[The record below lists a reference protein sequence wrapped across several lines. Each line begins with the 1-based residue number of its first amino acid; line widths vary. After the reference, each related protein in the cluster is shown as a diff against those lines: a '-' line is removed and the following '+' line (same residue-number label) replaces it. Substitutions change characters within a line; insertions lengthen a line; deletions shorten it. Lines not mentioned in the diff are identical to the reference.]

1 MNIRPKNTRLRLD
14 PESYKQ
20 LCQQVLRRDGWRC
33 QSCGAQRNL
42 QIHHQRFR
50 SQSGNDSDENLIT
63 LCVCCH
69 RGMHCQRGGALEVR
83 VALRFACFN

>member
-1 MNIRPKNTRLRLD
+1 MNIGPKPRRLRLD

-33 QSCGAQRNL
+33 QSCGTRENL
-42 QIHHQRFR
+42 QIHHRKFR
-50 SQSGNDSDENLIT
+50 SQLGCDCEENLIT

-69 RGMHCQRGGALEVR
+69 ERVHCR
-83 VALRFACFN
+83 